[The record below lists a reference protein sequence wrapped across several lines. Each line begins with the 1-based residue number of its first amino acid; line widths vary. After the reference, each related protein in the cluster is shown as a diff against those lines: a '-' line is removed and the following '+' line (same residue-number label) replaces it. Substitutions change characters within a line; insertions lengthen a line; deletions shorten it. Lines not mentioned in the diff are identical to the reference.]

1 MSDAETSTQSNGV
14 SAVTDVGNLT
24 AGAMLRRAREA
35 SGLHIAALAVSMK
48 VPVKKL
54 EALEAD
60 QIDLLLDVVFARAL
74 ASSMCRALKID
85 PTPVLEK
92 LPQNSLPKLYSIEQG
107 INTPFHVP
115 GQRSGLSVPAFLAK
129 PGVLLVLAL
138 LLGVFILAIFP
149 DIQIGSPSPESDR
162 KTSVESTVPMPE
174 VVAPPSF
181 EVPQA
186 VTAEPASAVPVGPAS
201 SVVPAAQGSGGL
213 GADVVKM
220 PQIISDSTGKSA
232 GSGITSETGSV
243 LQKVVFFKANAP
255 SWLEVTDAK
264 GVVQI
269 RRTLS
274 AGESVGATGALPLSI
289 VIGRAEAVEVEV
301 RGKVFSLAN
310 IAKDNVARFEVK

>member
-1 MSDAETSTQSNGV
+1 MSDAEISTQSSGL
-14 SAVTDVGNLT
+14 SAVTDIGNST
-24 AGAMLRRAREA
+24 AGAMLRSAREA
-35 SGLHIAALAVSMK
+35 AGLHIAALAVSMK

-85 PTPVLEK
+85 PAPVLEK
-92 LPQNSLPKLYSIEQG
+92 LPQNNLPKLHSIEQG
-107 INTPFHVP
+107 INAPFHVP

-138 LLGVFILAIFP
+138 LLGVLLLVVFP
-149 DIQIGSPSPESDR
+149 DIQLRSQSSDSDR
-162 KTSVESTVPMPE
+162 NTGVEPSVSVPE
-174 VVAPPSF
+174 VVATPA
-181 EVPQA
+181 VVLPQT
-186 VTAEPASAVPVGPAS
+186 VTAEPAPAVPVGPAS
-201 SVVPAAQGSGGL
+201 SAVPAAQGSNGL
-213 GADVVKM
+213 GVDTVKTPQVIFDTVGRSDGSVVA
-220 PQIISDSTGKSA
+220 SEA
-232 GSGITSETGSV
+232 GNV
-243 LQKVVFFKANAP
+243 LQKVVFFKAKAP

-264 GVVQI
+264 GIVQI

-274 AGESVGATGALPLSI
+274 AGESVGATGTLPLSI

-301 RGKVFSLAN
+301 RGKAFSLAN